1 MVVLFFLCFSIA
13 GGCAKEE
20 FQDVK
25 SDKTKQTASAEEKE
39 IPQKGKPIQK
49 EQELSIEEEQ
59 IAQMSLEDKVAQMFF
74 VTPEALT
81 GYPVT
86 EVDEVLQSTYW
97 NCPVGGVIMMQPN
110 IISPEQITALNQ
122 QLQGLSLERTGFPVF
137 LGVDEEGGNVARIA
151 SLENFPVENVGN
163 MKEVGAQG
171 DIKNAH
177 RVGNYIATYLKS
189 YGFNVDFAPVSDVW
203 IEPENTVV
211 QERAFSN
218 DPDLVGAMV
227 AECVKGFQE
236 KNIATAL
243 KHFPGHGATVADS
256 HQGAAYSYRNLE
268 DLRQCEFVPFRS
280 GIEAGSEFVMLGH
293 IALPTITGN
302 EIPATLSAQI
312 GAQLLREELKYDGIV
327 ITDAMNMGAIVN
339 YYSASD
345 AAILA
350 VQSGVDMI
358 LMPSD
363 FWTAYQGVLDAV
375 KDGKIQEKQI
385 DTSVKRIL
393 RLKNKIKSE

>member
-25 SDKTKQTASAEEKE
+25 SDKIKQTASAEEKD

-59 IAQMSLEDKVAQMFF
+59 IAQISLEEKVAQMFF
-74 VTPEALT
+74 VTPDALT

-189 YGFNVDFAPVSDVW
+189 YGFNVDFAPVADVW

-218 DPDLVGAMV
+218 DPDLAGAMV

-243 KHFPGHGATVADS
+243 KHFPGHGATTADS

-345 AAILA
+345 AAIFA

-375 KDGKIQEKQI
+375 KDGHICKADSAFK
-385 DTSVKRIL
+385 K
-393 RLKNKIKSE
+393 

>member
-1 MVVLFFLCFSIA
+1 MNMKIRRKMRMVVLFFLCFSIA

-25 SDKTKQTASAEEKE
+25 SDKTKQTASAEEKD

-59 IAQMSLEDKVAQMFF
+59 IAQISLEEKVAQMFF
-74 VTPEALT
+74 VTPDALT

-177 RVGNYIATYLKS
+177 RVGNYICNL
-189 YGFNVDFAPVSDVW
+189 FEIVW
-203 IEPENTVV
+203 I
-211 QERAFSN
+211 
-218 DPDLVGAMV
+218 
-227 AECVKGFQE
+227 
-236 KNIATAL
+236 
-243 KHFPGHGATVADS
+243 
-256 HQGAAYSYRNLE
+256 
-268 DLRQCEFVPFRS
+268 
-280 GIEAGSEFVMLGH
+280 
-293 IALPTITGN
+293 
-302 EIPATLSAQI
+302 
-312 GAQLLREELKYDGIV
+312 
-327 ITDAMNMGAIVN
+327 
-339 YYSASD
+339 
-345 AAILA
+345 
-350 VQSGVDMI
+350 
-358 LMPSD
+358 
-363 FWTAYQGVLDAV
+363 
-375 KDGKIQEKQI
+375 
-385 DTSVKRIL
+385 
-393 RLKNKIKSE
+393 